1 MVFLTEAT
9 EPAADIISTVSNII
23 GLLQPF
29 LDFLEGSFSIFGS
42 LIVATAFIWG
52 MWKKLINPN
61 IQFKKYVNSVYT
73 QERLVEV
80 LKYYI
85 HTRAQDMDP
94 CEQEEI
100 KENNGKFFSQGLI
113 DFFVTEAFSED
124 SAGKFYLVL
133 ADSGMGKT
141 TFILRL
147 YRECLRRYN
156 SSRKPEVKLIPLTD
170 PNCLATLQKIEN
182 PENTILLLDAFDENK
197 EAISDCHKFFDELV
211 KATASFNKVVITC
224 RTQFFPN
231 RKEEPAITS
240 FIQVGGRNKRTEI
253 VKKYLSPFNDE
264 EVKLYLKKRFRFN
277 RKLQKRAYK
286 IVRKVPNIMARPLI
300 LNWINFLC
308 DSNEDYQF
316 SYQIY
321 DTIITKWI
329 QREYLGASER
339 SLFELSR
346 SIADYMFRTE
356 TTTIPAKKVEE
367 IASQKKINLEPIIA
381 KSRSL
386 LNRNGLGE
394 YKFAHRSFLEY
405 FIVFS
410 IFEKMRMPDKTDFLY
425 SLSGTKRFLLEILV
439 SAVDTTDPLKLM
451 EIEQELSKYRD
462 KTGIGNVID
471 FIQNPK
477 MQLLQRNN
485 EKGFT
490 VEAWQSF
497 ADVGVGYNTLD
508 LLKFSEILFNTDGP
522 VYQTIQEEKVLNIG
536 LIFNVL
542 DGEMPPY
549 TTLDIKVERKS
560 VHSAIQNDDSQ
571 YELVID
577 SPEESADPSA
587 VI

>member
-1 MVFLTEAT
+1 MVFLSVTIEST
-9 EPAADIISTVSNII
+9 GDFISTASKTIETF
-23 GLLQPF
+23 QPS
-29 LDFLEGSFSIFGS
+29 LDFVVSILSIVGSVI
-42 LIVATAFIWG
+42 TAVVFIWR
-52 MWKKLINPN
+52 MWKNLINPN

-100 KENNGKFFSQGLI
+100 KENNGKFFSQSLI
-113 DFFVTEAFSED
+113 RFFITEAFNKN

-141 TFILRL
+141 TFLLRL
-147 YRECLRRYN
+147 YRECLRKFN
-156 SSRKPEVKLIPLTD
+156 SAKKPSVKLIPLTD
-170 PNCLATLQKIEN
+170 PNCIANLQRIEN
-182 PENTILLLDAFDENK
+182 PENTILLLDAFDENN
-197 EAISDCHKFFDELV
+197 EAISDCNAFFEKLV

-224 RTQFFPN
+224 RTQFFPS
-231 RKEEPAITS
+231 RKEEPSITN
-240 FIQVGGRNKRTEI
+240 FIQVGRHKKRTEI
-253 VKKYLSPFNDE
+253 VKKYLSPFTDE
-264 EVKLYLKKRFRFN
+264 EVRRYLKKRFRFN
-277 RKLQKRAYK
+277 LRLQKRAYK

-308 DSNEDYQF
+308 DSNENYQY

-329 QREYLGASER
+329 EREDLGHSEG

-346 SIADYMFRTE
+346 SIADYMFRNE

-367 IASQKKINLEPIIA
+367 IASQKKIDLEPIIA

-386 LNRNGLGE
+386 LNRNGRGE

-425 SLSGTKRFLLEILV
+425 SLSGTKRFLLEILLSSV
-439 SAVDTTDPLKLM
+439 EETDSAKIYEV
-451 EIEQELSKYRD
+451 EHELEKY
-462 KTGIGNVID
+462 KQYTGIGKVVD

-477 MQLLQRNN
+477 IQLIQKNN
-485 EKGFT
+485 EIGFT

-497 ADVGVGYNTLD
+497 VDPNGAQNIFDFLQ
-508 LLKFSEILFNTDGP
+508 FSDFMSTTEGP
-522 VYQTIQEEKVLNIG
+522 IYQTIQDEWLLNLG
-536 LIFNVL
+536 LVFDVV
-542 DGEMPPY
+542 DGEMPPH
-549 TTLDIKVERKS
+549 TTLRLIEERKS
-560 VHSAIQNDDSQ
+560 IHNIIQNTETQ
-571 YELVID
+571 YID
-577 SPEESADPSA
+577 
-587 VI
+587 